1 MNVNIEEIPYL
12 NLSFLSLQLIKFLE
26 MDSCIELLSYCENS
40 NNFKWKGTAEELK
53 TFVRSMTSGNDGE
66 LTVED
71 GELIEDTK
79 HKAVSY
85 KLTDL
90 SFRLYY
96 TTVRDKFHE
105 LLGTFEPGL
114 GLDEAT
120 KADCS
125 VFQPD
130 SPSTC
135 PDWIGLRDEMDLIKK
150 DISSIKAQIGPGS
163 TTQRKEIEAENYEL
177 RKKLCILENENKSL
191 SQEICNYKISLQ
203 QTIVEK

>member
-1 MNVNIEEIPYL
+1 
-12 NLSFLSLQLIKFLE
+12 

-114 GLDEAT
+114 AHYPT
-120 KADCS
+120 KFA
-125 VFQPD
+125 
-130 SPSTC
+130 
-135 PDWIGLRDEMDLIKK
+135 IIK
-150 DISSIKAQIGPGS
+150 SAS
-163 TTQRKEIEAENYEL
+163 
-177 RKKLCILENENKSL
+177 NKP
-191 SQEICNYKISLQ
+191 
-203 QTIVEK
+203 